1 MTLKPFFLFIAG
13 AMLLAAGVWLALPQ
27 PTEAQCGSSASSCKT
42 CHETQKQH
50 PVNTQGDWHTQH
62 AFGDFCEF
70 CHAGNVQA
78 TDMEAAHQGLVPPLE
93 DVAASCQ
100 SCHPQDTTERA
111 QKYAAVLGVEL
122 GAGGSAPASDATDSG
137 AATGATTGAATGATT
152 GGGTAA
158 NCAGVTAPLGGEE
171 IDINQLYAERTSPAL
186 IKNWGNLILSLLIA
200 GLAIA
205 LLAVM
210 WTWEDWG
217 LTVAGWFSRNIRPV
231 TDAIALADGEPLPQP
246 TQKALATAYQLD
258 HLLSRKPALKEV
270 WEKVSRLDNELL
282 HHLNQLLSDTENGPD
297 LLKSAGRL
305 DAKLVAGI
313 KAMEEK
319 DRILLLNLVKEMDS

>member
-1 MTLKPFFLFIAG
+1 MKTTTLKPFFLFLAG

-27 PTEAQCGSSASSCKT
+27 PTQAQCGSSASSCKT

-78 TDMEAAHQGLVPPLE
+78 AEKEAAHQGRVDPLE

-122 GAGGSAPASDATDSG
+122 GAGGSSPASDATDPGSTPG
-137 AATGATTGAATGATT
+137 AAVGA
-152 GGGTAA
+152 TAA
-158 NCAGVTAPLGGEE
+158 NCPSVAAPLDGEE
-171 IDINQLYAERTSPAL
+171 IDINQLYIEKTSPGL
-186 IKNWGNLILSLLIA
+186 IKNWGNLILSLMIA

-205 LLAVM
+205 FLAVM

-217 LTVAGWFSRNIRPV
+217 LAVAGWVNRNIRPV
-231 TDAIALADGEPLPQP
+231 TDAVALADGEPLPPP
-246 TQKALATAYQLD
+246 TGKALATAYQLD
-258 HLLSRKPALKEV
+258 HLLHLKPALKEV
-270 WEKVSRLDNELL
+270 WEKVSQLDNELL
-282 HHLNQLLSDTENGPD
+282 RHLNQLLSDTENGPE

-319 DRILLLNLVKEMDS
+319 DRILLLNLVKEMDARG